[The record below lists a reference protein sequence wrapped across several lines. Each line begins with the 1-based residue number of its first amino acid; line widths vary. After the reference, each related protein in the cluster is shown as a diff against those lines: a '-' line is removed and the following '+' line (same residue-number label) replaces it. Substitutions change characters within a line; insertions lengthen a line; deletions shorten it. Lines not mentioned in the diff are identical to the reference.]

1 MAPAQALAASA
12 GCNAIN
18 GFSNTYTVDAS
29 GNGTDV
35 FTDPGSQPIA
45 NGETITYSW
54 SGNTKGAYVYVIYT
68 QNGGSTLAPD
78 SLEQSTAVSGSGSF
92 TFSGVMTN
100 DYLQMGV
107 ANFPPYDANPTP
119 NPSVNNSSVQ
129 ITVTCS
135 ASTTLGVTMSHSGN
149 AAQGG
154 SLAYT
159 ITPSISGGATTASTV
174 TAAFSLPSG
183 MTYSSA
189 SGSGWSCSGSGQSGS
204 CTRTTSFGPG
214 TGPSITLTASFASN
228 ASSPLSPSVQLSGG
242 GASNT
247 ATATDSTLV
256 IATPTITSISPTT
269 GSTAGGTTVVI
280 TGTGLSGAT
289 AVTFGATAATT
300 FANNS
305 ATQVTATSPAGTGT
319 VDVRV
324 TTPGGTSA
332 TSAADQFTYVA
343 APTVSAY
350 TAPAVA
356 YGATGVTFSLASQAT
371 NSPTSF
377 AVGSAT
383 TANGGTVA
391 IDNAGLV
398 TYSAPA
404 GFRGNDSFIYTAS
417 NGGGTSSP
425 ATVTVPVGDPSLAT
439 SLSGTGTRGTAL
451 SGVQLVTTG
460 GTAPYSCGTTLASGA
475 LPAGTQLNS
484 NCTITGT
491 PSASGTFNFTAN
503 VTDSSSPGF
512 TQATGTLA
520 LVIAAPSLSLSPSAG
535 ALPNGTV
542 GTSYSQSFTAGSG
555 TAPYS
560 YAITAGSLPPG
571 LTLSSSTVSGT
582 PTQSGT
588 FTFTVTATDSA
599 SVGSGGPYSVA
610 NSYSITIGAPTI
622 TIAPTTLTGATAGV
636 AYSQSI
642 TASGGVAPYTYTVTA
657 GALPAGLSLAS
668 GGTLSGTP
676 SAGGTFSFT
685 ITATDS
691 ATGTGAPF
699 TGNRAYAM
707 TVAAATISIS
717 PSTLPSRRAGRS
729 YNETLT
735 ASGGNGSYTFAVTA
749 GALPPGLTLSSS
761 GVLSGTATESNT
773 FNFTITATDQSTG
786 TGAPYSGSRAYTLS
800 IGDPLPTLVAPTL
813 SGKVDVAYTGTFSA
827 SDATA
832 PYTYRL
838 SSGSVLPPGLT
849 LATDGTL
856 SGTPTSA
863 GTFNF
868 TVLTQDSTTGIAA
881 PFIFAAPYSF
891 TVSPPDAP
899 IAGAVSA
906 TVAYNAP
913 ATSITLALSG
923 GTPTSVAVATPPA
936 HGSATVNGL
945 TIEYT
950 PAANYYG
957 ADSFTYTATNAG
969 GTSAPATVSVTV
981 ATPVAP
987 VAADRTGV
995 AVPYNGGGTAIDL
1008 SSSITGVHSSI
1019 AVATGPAHGTISVAG
1034 DVVTYTPT
1042 AGYYGADSFTYTAT
1056 GPGGTS
1062 APATVTLTV
1071 GNPGA
1076 PTAADRSGV
1085 AVPYGS
1091 TGTAIDLS
1099 SAITGVRSS
1108 IAVATAPAHGTTSV
1122 SGDVVTY
1129 TPAAGYYG
1137 ADSFTYTATGP
1148 GGTSAAATVSL
1159 TVAAPTAPTV
1169 ADRSGVAVPYG
1180 STGTAI
1186 DLSSAITGVHSSV
1199 AVATAPAHGTTSV
1212 SGDVVTYTPAAGYY
1226 GADSFTYT
1234 ATGPGGTS
1242 AAATV
1247 SLTVAAPTAPTVAD
1261 RSGVA
1266 VPYGSTG
1273 TAIDLSSAITGVHS
1287 SIAVATAPAHGT
1299 TSVTGD
1305 VVTYT
1310 PAAGYY
1316 GADSFTYTAT
1326 GPGGTSAAATVSLTV
1341 AAPAAPTVADR
1352 SGVAVPYGSTGTAI
1366 DLSSAI
1372 TGVHS
1377 SIAVATAPA
1386 HGTTS
1391 VTGDVVTY
1399 TPAAGYYGADSFTYT
1414 ATGPGGTSAPATVS
1428 LTVAAPAAPTV
1439 ADRSGV
1445 AVSYGSTGTA
1455 IDLSS
1460 AITGVHSSIA
1470 VATAPAHGTTSVSG
1484 DVVTYTPAT
1493 GYYGADS
1500 FTYTATGP
1508 GGTSAPATVT
1518 LVVATPAAPTVANVS
1533 NVPVP
1538 YGAATAIDLSTSITG
1553 AHTSIAVSTAPTH
1566 GTTSVTG
1573 DVVTYTP
1580 AAGYYGADS
1589 FTYTA
1594 TGPGGT
1600 SAPATV
1606 NLTVATPA
1614 PPTVANVSD
1623 VAAAYGAA
1631 TAIDLS
1637 NATTGTHSSIA
1648 VANAPAHGT
1657 ASVAGDVITYTP
1669 AAGYYGAD
1677 SFTYTATGPGG
1688 TSAPGTVTVTVAAP
1702 APPTASNRSGVTVD
1716 YNSPGTPIDLTAALS
1731 GVYTSIAVAD
1741 APARGSASVSGNV
1754 ITYIPANGSF
1764 GADSFTYT
1772 ATGPGGTSA
1781 PATVTLTVATPP
1793 PPATE
1798 PGSSTVP
1805 AATAV
1810 QPGSNAE
1817 INLSALVNGNFT
1829 SIEIQTPPAHG
1840 TLTLRTSGA
1849 SPSGGIRALAVAT
1862 VTAVYTPNLNY
1873 VGTDSFSFVAVGP
1886 GGRSAPA
1893 AVTIEV
1899 VGSVPQAL
1907 PKTAETG
1914 DGQSVSVDLTAG
1926 AANGPFTGA
1935 AVVGMTPANAA
1946 TTQIVAIGSGAS
1958 RAYRLDIVP
1967 AARFG
1972 GKIVI
1977 QYTLSNAVGTSA
1989 PATITVTVAARP
2001 DPTLDPN
2008 VRGLSDAQAE
2018 AARRFGRTQ
2027 VANFMRRTEQLHHGG
2042 GSSKPQ
2048 MGVSLASRDQRLDP
2062 RVNPAFDAY
2071 ALSITDRM
2079 RASGED
2085 PALGAV
2091 ARGVA
2096 ASRSLGAPNA
2106 VSTGQP
2112 RPPIARA
2119 AAANGPDAPGDSG
2132 SEDGDGTRRKGSVA
2146 LWSGGAVDIGTQD
2159 ATTDRSKITAT
2170 TSGLSAGAD
2179 IKLAEGILLGIGGG
2193 YSNDVSH
2200 IGGSKARVRSESRLV
2215 AAYASLMPVDGAFID
2230 GMLGVGDLSFATRRL
2245 VASTNATALGNRDG
2259 NFTVGALAFGIDRA
2273 GGPLRWSLY
2282 ARTEFLKA
2290 DLGGYV
2296 ESGAGRMDLRFDQ
2309 RDVNSLTGTLGARLE
2324 LEQRYDA
2331 LTMIPRFRFEWNH
2344 ELQDADGQRLDYAD
2358 IAGQSLYSLSTFG
2371 WKRNQFQ
2378 LSLGTRMLLPRSWSI
2393 DVEGGYRG
2401 GGQETAGT
2409 LRILL
2414 GKEF

>member
-1 MAPAQALAASA
+1 METRQLGRHVLTSTRQQFRAAALGGLFVLAPAQALAASA

-92 TFSGVMTN
+92 TFSGVMAN

-324 TTPGGTSA
+324 TTAGGTSA

-657 GALPAGLSLAS
+657 GALPAGLTLAS

-1019 AVATGPAHGTISVAG
+1019 AVATGPAHGTTSVAG

-1042 AGYYGADSFTYTAT
+1042 
-1056 GPGGTS
+1056 
-1062 APATVTLTV
+1062 
-1071 GNPGA
+1071 
-1076 PTAADRSGV
+1076 
-1085 AVPYGS
+1085 
-1091 TGTAIDLS
+1091 
-1099 SAITGVRSS
+1099 
-1108 IAVATAPAHGTTSV
+1108 
-1122 SGDVVTY
+1122 
-1129 TPAAGYYG
+1129 
-1137 ADSFTYTATGP
+1137 
-1148 GGTSAAATVSL
+1148 
-1159 TVAAPTAPTV
+1159 
-1169 ADRSGVAVPYG
+1169 
-1180 STGTAI
+1180 
-1186 DLSSAITGVHSSV
+1186 
-1199 AVATAPAHGTTSV
+1199 
-1212 SGDVVTYTPAAGYY
+1212 
-1226 GADSFTYT
+1226 
-1234 ATGPGGTS
+1234 
-1242 AAATV
+1242 
-1247 SLTVAAPTAPTVAD
+1247 
-1261 RSGVA
+1261 
-1266 VPYGSTG
+1266 
-1273 TAIDLSSAITGVHS
+1273 
-1287 SIAVATAPAHGT
+1287 
-1299 TSVTGD
+1299 
-1305 VVTYT
+1305 
-1310 PAAGYY
+1310 
-1316 GADSFTYTAT
+1316 
-1326 GPGGTSAAATVSLTV
+1326 
-1341 AAPAAPTVADR
+1341 
-1352 SGVAVPYGSTGTAI
+1352 
-1366 DLSSAI
+1366 
-1372 TGVHS
+1372 
-1377 SIAVATAPA
+1377 
-1386 HGTTS
+1386 
-1391 VTGDVVTY
+1391 
-1399 TPAAGYYGADSFTYT
+1399 
-1414 ATGPGGTSAPATVS
+1414 
-1428 LTVAAPAAPTV
+1428 
-1439 ADRSGV
+1439 
-1445 AVSYGSTGTA
+1445 
-1455 IDLSS
+1455 
-1460 AITGVHSSIA
+1460 
-1470 VATAPAHGTTSVSG
+1470 
-1484 DVVTYTPAT
+1484 
-1493 GYYGADS
+1493 
-1500 FTYTATGP
+1500 
-1508 GGTSAPATVT
+1508 
-1518 LVVATPAAPTVANVS
+1518 
-1533 NVPVP
+1533 
-1538 YGAATAIDLSTSITG
+1538 
-1553 AHTSIAVSTAPTH
+1553 
-1566 GTTSVTG
+1566 
-1573 DVVTYTP
+1573 
-1580 AAGYYGADS
+1580 
-1589 FTYTA
+1589 
-1594 TGPGGT
+1594 
-1600 SAPATV
+1600 
-1606 NLTVATPA
+1606 
-1614 PPTVANVSD
+1614 
-1623 VAAAYGAA
+1623 
-1631 TAIDLS
+1631 
-1637 NATTGTHSSIA
+1637 
-1648 VANAPAHGT
+1648 
-1657 ASVAGDVITYTP
+1657 
-1669 AAGYYGAD
+1669 AGYYGAD

-1958 RAYRLDIVP
+1958 QAYRLDVVP